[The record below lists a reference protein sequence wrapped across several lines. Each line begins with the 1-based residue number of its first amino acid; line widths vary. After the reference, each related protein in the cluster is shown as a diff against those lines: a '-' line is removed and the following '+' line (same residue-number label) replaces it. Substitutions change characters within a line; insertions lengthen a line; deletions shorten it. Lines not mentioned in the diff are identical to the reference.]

1 MTFQMGK
8 ASPWEGESPVGQLLG
23 EGLGATDVC
32 GFTQQADCPLPEA
45 TQKSLGGEGAFKR

>member
-23 EGLGATDVC
+23 ERLGATDVC
-32 GFTQQADCPLPEA
+32 GFTQQANCPLHEA